1 MHVSKTFLVKC
12 HISLFFL
19 HNLKMFAS
27 ICVLTQALYNKLKH
41 TKLIGIS
48 FTHERNA
55 CAPIFSVPLAI
66 LDFFALCFHS
76 SKLTIFFTMDGMFKY
91 HFIR

>member
-1 MHVSKTFLVKC
+1 MHVFKTFLVKC

-41 TKLIGIS
+41 TKLIGILLPTKEMLVHL
-48 FTHERNA
+48 F
-55 CAPIFSVPLAI
+55 LA
-66 LDFFALCFHS
+66 FRWRY
-76 SKLTIFFTMDGMFKY
+76 LTFLRCV
-91 HFIR
+91 FIQAN